1 MLSIY
6 GRLGGLGLVGS
17 RAGGEGVAWGGEGGG
32 LKLSVAS
39 LSRLDTYTPTSPYT
53 VTLLAS
59 RW

>member
-17 RAGGEGVAWGGEGGG
+17 RAGGEGGAWGEGGG

-39 LSRLDTYTPTSPYT
+39 LSRLDIYTPTSPYT
-53 VTLLAS
+53 VTLLVS